1 MTAFDEIRPYAD
13 EEVPAVLGRLLAEP
27 RIASAT
33 AQFVYPRAT
42 RIWPAL
48 AVRLARW
55 QLHRKL
61 RGVASV
67 AGVQAFLAG
76 LFARMIQSTTDGF
89 SVSGL
94 DQLTPGGSFLFV
106 SNHRDIALDSG
117 FMNWALIE
125 GGHETSRIAVG
136 DNLFGVDYAA
146 DLMRLNKS
154 FIVKR
159 GAKGA
164 KAAYAAMSLTSR
176 YIRHSLEEGV
186 SVWIAQREGRAKD
199 GIDRTEAALIKMF
212 ALAYRNETRDLTE
225 LVQRFALVPV
235 SVSYELDPC
244 DRMKARELFLTEQD
258 GSYVKPDDED
268 LTSIVTGIMG
278 YKGRVHLAFGTPLCG
293 AFEDAEAVARAI
305 DAQLIP
311 NLRIFPTHREAARL
325 LGDPSGA
332 FEDEPDGP
340 DGPALAA
347 FRERVAATTE
357 AHRPLLLRQYASV
370 LSNQRACATPAT
382 AKPD

>member
-33 AQFVYPRAT
+33 AQFVFPRAT
-42 RIWPAL
+42 RWWPVL
-48 AVRLARW
+48 AARLARW

-61 RGVASV
+61 RGVDSV
-67 AGVQAFLAG
+67 AGVQAFLADY
-76 LFARMIQSTTDGF
+76 FAQMIERTTDGF
-89 SVSGL
+89 SVSGM
-94 DQLTPGGSFLFV
+94 DQLAPGGSFLFV

-117 FMNWALIE
+117 FMNWALIQ

-146 DLMRLNKS
+146 DLLRLNKS
-154 FIVKR
+154 FIVRR

-164 KAAYAAMSLTSR
+164 KAAYAAMLVTSK

-199 GIDRTEAALIKMF
+199 GVDRTETALIKMF

-225 LVQRFALVPV
+225 LVARFALVPV

-244 DRMKARELFLTEQD
+244 DQMKARELFLTEQD
-258 GSYVKPDDED
+258 GSYAKPDDED

-278 YKGRVHLAFGTPLCG
+278 YKGRVHLTFGTPLRG

-311 NLRIFPTHREAARL
+311 NLKIFPTHREAARL

-332 FEDEPDGP
+332 DEPDGP
-340 DGPALAA
+340 NGPNGPALAA
-347 FRERVAATTE
+347 FRARIAETTE
-357 AHRPLLLRQYASV
+357 AHRPFLLRQYASV
-370 LSNQRACATPAT
+370 LSNQRACAAPAHR
-382 AKPD
+382 D